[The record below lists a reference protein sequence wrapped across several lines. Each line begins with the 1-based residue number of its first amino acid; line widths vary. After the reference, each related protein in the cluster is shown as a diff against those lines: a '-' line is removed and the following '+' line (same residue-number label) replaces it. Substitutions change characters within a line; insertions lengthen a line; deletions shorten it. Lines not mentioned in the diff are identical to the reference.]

1 MLCLHLTMV
10 IWKWSAGFLQYVKWW
25 ESFSIAGHCCLLLW
39 RSVSRRHSKLF
50 PMEAWY
56 LILLDKTWNESSNQ
70 LKITSGFSHQFRG
83 SLFCSGVVWC
93 REPPTKVIEFILGS
107 QHQLRCQGSLV
118 GNDDPFILPHILLLL
133 LNWIAIW
140 IVLKRACLTWMMVMF
155 FLTLM
160 PFVPL
165 VMKADT
171 DTAYCRCRCDS
182 CRCNL
187 SHSVYSKQSY
197 LASIYFVLYLKL
209 QVFSLN
215 GRSQGGVRDILNQ
228 SALRSL
234 CPFLCLWY

>member
-1 MLCLHLTMV
+1 MWNGGSPLVLQGIVASYCGGV
-10 IWKWSAGFLQYVKWW
+10 WAGGIPSCSQWKHGTLFYWTKHEMNPQTSW
-25 ESFSIAGHCCLLLW
+25 ESQAAFSI
-39 RSVSRRHSKLF
+39 
-50 PMEAWY
+50 
-56 LILLDKTWNESSNQ
+56 N
-70 LKITSGFSHQFRG
+70 SGAVFSAVG
-83 SLFCSGVVWC
+83 VWC
-93 REPPTKVIEFILGS
+93 HEPPTKVIEFILGS
-107 QHQLRCQGSLV
+107 QHQLWCQGSLV
-118 GNDDPFILPHILLLL
+118 GNDDPFILPHILFLL

-140 IVLKRACLTWMMVMF
+140 IVLKRACLTWMMVIF

-171 DTAYCRCRCDS
+171 DTACCRCWCDS

-187 SHSVYSKQSY
+187 SHSVHSKQSC
-197 LASIYFVLYLKL
+197 LASISFVLYPNL

-234 CPFLCLWY
+234 WAFLCLWY